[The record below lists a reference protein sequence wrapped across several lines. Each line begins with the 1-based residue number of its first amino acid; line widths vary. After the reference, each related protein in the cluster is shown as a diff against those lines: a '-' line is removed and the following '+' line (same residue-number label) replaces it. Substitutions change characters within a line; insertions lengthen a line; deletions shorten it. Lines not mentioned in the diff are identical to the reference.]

1 MARRQSPVLNT
12 HLYLLPVLNGGD
24 GGLYGRR
31 SRTAPRAGGW
41 LRASSS
47 DPFLRSL
54 LLGGLVC
61 GVVEVDA
68 ARPRMGMGPWI
79 RSVRSYGGRP
89 EFDLHF
95 EWALL

>member
-12 HLYLLPVLNGGD
+12 HLYLLPVLDGGD

-31 SRTAPRAGGW
+31 SMDRAGGW

-68 ARPRMGMGPWI
+68 ARPSVLYAAMGMGP
-79 RSVRSYGGRP
+79 
-89 EFDLHF
+89 
-95 EWALL
+95 

>member
-12 HLYLLPVLNGGD
+12 HLYLLPVLDGGDGGD

-31 SRTAPRAGGW
+31 SMDRAGGW

-68 ARPRMGMGPWI
+68 ARPSVLYAAMDMGP
-79 RSVRSYGGRP
+79 
-89 EFDLHF
+89 
-95 EWALL
+95 

>member
-12 HLYLLPVLNGGD
+12 HLYLLPVLDGGD

-31 SRTAPRAGGW
+31 SRCSMDGAGGW
-41 LRASSS
+41 LRASCSN
-47 DPFLRSL
+47 PFLRSL

-68 ARPRMGMGPWI
+68 ARPSVLYAAMGMGP
-79 RSVRSYGGRP
+79 
-89 EFDLHF
+89 
-95 EWALL
+95 